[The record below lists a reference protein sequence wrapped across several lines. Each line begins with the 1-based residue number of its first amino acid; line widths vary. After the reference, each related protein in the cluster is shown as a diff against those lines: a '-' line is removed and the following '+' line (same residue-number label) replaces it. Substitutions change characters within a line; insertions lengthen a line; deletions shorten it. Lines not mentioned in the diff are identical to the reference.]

1 MERTVQ
7 KKYKPNAYSQWDSRW
22 IFGLLISIIF
32 YAIVASMVNFL
43 AIRYVVPKRFRT
55 EEFLKKRTCIT
66 LATTTVTF
74 AVILAIMLALIDQNF
89 IVMASNLLVNY
100 AWLMGVILISLL
112 LRVSGAQIKSA
123 FRIYTPLILVGFLVI
138 AIRIILIPN
147 ELVNMV
153 FPPILLV
160 CALWQWNVIHR
171 HKRNV
176 PHSDVFF
183 AYTSLLV
190 FIASVVSS
198 WSGYTLMAVQIL
210 IWWIMQLTC
219 ILTINCISRYLK
231 LERHHFHDRPITQTW
246 FYHLCYQ
253 VLLPVLGVSSV
264 MISIYWAADVFN
276 LSDLCWRIF
285 RTYFVDFSNFKLSIV
300 TLAMVISL
308 FFFFS
313 YLNRTLLKL
322 MRMHYEVKDPETAA
336 SREVMGKNVI
346 QVLVWGAWFMIT
358 MSILGIS
365 MSWLLVVTGGL
376 STGVGFASKDI
387 IENIYYGISLMTGRI
402 KVGDLIQVDD
412 ITGRVVSISYTST
425 VVEALTGEVISFQN
439 SQLFSKNY
447 KNLTRN
453 HEYVLQIIPFGVAY
467 GSNLQQVKELVET
480 TLNDLRLEGTDPSK
494 PIFTRV
500 SELGDSSV
508 NFKLFVWSEA
518 LLRGQVASQALSAVY
533 DALNSNGIEIPFP
546 QQDVHIKN

>member
-1 MERTVQ
+1 M
-7 KKYKPNAYSQWDSRW
+7 
-22 IFGLLISIIF
+22 L
-32 YAIVASMVNFL
+32 NFL

-74 AVILAIMLALIDQNF
+74 AIILAVMLALIDQNF

-112 LRVSGAQIKSA
+112 LRVSGAQIKST

-171 HKRNV
+171 HKSNV
-176 PHSDVFF
+176 PHSDMSF
-183 AYTSLLV
+183 AYVSLMV

-219 ILTINCISRYLK
+219 ILTITCVSRYLK
-231 LERHHFHDRPITQTW
+231 LYAERHHFRERPITQTW

-425 VVEALTGEVISFQN
+425 VVEALTGEVITFQN

-480 TLNDLRLEGTDPSK
+480 TLNGLRLEGTDLSK

-533 DALNSNGIEIPFP
+533 DTLNNNGIEIPFP
-546 QQDVHIKN
+546 QQDVHIKS